1 MIYLLEE
8 AMSNLR
14 YGGLV
19 NILSAT
25 IIMLTIVIL
34 SALIL
39 VTNYIHGELGQL
51 KDEPAII
58 AFIDDSL
65 DDTSAQKLR
74 TEIEKLEHVK
84 SVTFVSKAEALG
96 QRSKMVFGDQADIV
110 EDFRDINPLPASLEI
125 KVLPNSMKPNILEE
139 LAEKVKRYEGEGV
152 EDVVYEK
159 RSSDFI
165 RKTEM
170 VIIGLTILLSSASIV
185 IVCFTI
191 MLTAYFRRE
200 EIRIMKLVGATYW
213 YIRIPLILQGV
224 TLGITGSILGMLAFY
239 AIFNL
244 YVSKIGSIPFLP
256 LKQILL
262 IIMMGVLLGLIGG
275 ITPVRK
281 YVNV

>member
-19 NILSAT
+19 NILSAA

-39 VTNYIHGELGQL
+39 VTNYIHGELGEL

-58 AFIDDSL
+58 AFLDDSL
-65 DDTSAQKLR
+65 DDTIAKELR
-74 TEIEKLEHVK
+74 SKIEKLDHVE
-84 SVTFVSKAEALG
+84 SVKYVSKTETLE
-96 QRSKMVFGDQADIV
+96 RSKIAFGDQAGIIT
-110 EDFRDINPLPASLEI
+110 EGFQDINPLPASLEI
-125 KVLPNSMKPNILEE
+125 HVLPDAMKPDILEE
-139 LAEKVKRYEGEGV
+139 LMEKVKRHKEV
-152 EDVVYEK
+152 EDFNYEK
-159 RSSDFI
+159 QSSDFI
-165 RKTEM
+165 KKTEM
-170 VIIGLTILLSSASIV
+170 VVIGLTILFGAASIV
-185 IVCFTI
+185 IVCFSI

-224 TLGITGSILGMLAFY
+224 ILGVAGSLLGMFLFY
-239 AIFNL
+239 VVFSL
-244 YVSKIGSIPFLP
+244 YVSKIGNTPFLP
-256 LKQILL
+256 IGQILL
-262 IIMMGVLLGLIGG
+262 IIMAGALLGFIGG
-275 ITPVRK
+275 IAPVRK

>member
-39 VTNYIHGELGQL
+39 VANYIHGELGEL

-58 AFIDDSL
+58 AFLDDSL
-65 DDTSAQKLR
+65 DDTSAKKLR
-74 TEIEKLEHVK
+74 SEIEKLEHVE
-84 SVTFVSKAEALG
+84 SVTLVSKAEALR
-96 QRSKMVFGDQADIV
+96 RSETVFGKQANIIV
-110 EDFRDINPLPASLEI
+110 EGFQNINPLPASLEI
-125 KVLPNSMKPNILEE
+125 QVLPNSMKPDILEE
-139 LAEKVKRYEGEGV
+139 LAEKVKRYKGEGV

-170 VIIGLTILLSSASIV
+170 VVIGLTILLSAASIV

-224 TLGITGSILGMLAFY
+224 ILGVTGSILGMFAFY
-239 AIFNL
+239 TIFSL
-244 YVSKIGSIPFLP
+244 YVSKIGNAPFLP

-262 IIMMGVLLGLIGG
+262 IIMAGVFLGLIGG